1 MSIDMFA
8 DFVRQAGHLARLEM
22 ENLMKRIIIVTRTP
36 AYSGGPE
43 PICGDCFRI

>member
-1 MSIDMFA
+1 MFA

-36 AYSGGPE
+36 AYSGAPG
-43 PICGDCFRI
+43 PICGDCFRIFRI